1 MSGYPQDLKDA
12 VLADYR
18 AGVQPAV
25 IAEQYGVHVTYP
37 SRLARTVGESRARKL
52 TNADRDG
59 IMEAWL
65 CGIPNPQIAAEYGC
79 HRSYPSVLARRRIGV
94 SLRTVAEF
102 LKKDRENVWP

>member
-1 MSGYPQDLKDA
+1 MSGYSQEIRDA

-18 AGVQPAV
+18 AGAQPAE
-25 IAEQYGVHVTYP
+25 ISERHGVHVTYP
-37 SRLARTVGESRARKL
+37 SRLARTVGESRSRKL
-52 TNADRDG
+52 TDADRDG

-94 SLRTVAEF
+94 SLRMVAEF
-102 LKKDRENVWP
+102 LKKDRENVES

>member
-1 MSGYPQDLKDA
+1 MSGYPQEIRDA

-18 AGVQPAV
+18 AGIMPAV
-25 IAEQYGVHVTYP
+25 ISERYGVNSRYP
-37 SRLARTVGESRARKL
+37 ARLARAAGERRENKL
-52 TNADRDG
+52 TDADRDG

-65 CGIPNPQIAAEYGC
+65 CGVPNPQIAAEYGC

-102 LKKDRENVWP
+102 LKKDRQNV